1 MEIPVYKMELDP
13 NEPKLGMKIMSMV
26 DAPAIMVNWVKFK
39 DSNQVKFAIDSEEQR
54 IVFAPA
60 LIPDMPIYRNI
71 GGKEF
76 YLTIDAPTIQETA
89 IKFAKDNLNNNLDI
103 NHDGNVIGDV
113 TIFESF
119 ITSPNRVQAAKGFE
133 ELPIGTWFIAAKV
146 NNDEVWNKIKAGE
159 LNGFSIDA
167 LFSFKKAESV
177 DTIDVDKTIDEIL
190 NSKIVLSII
199 K

>member
-60 LIPDMPIYRNI
+60 LIPDMPIYRNM

-76 YLTIDAPTIQETA
+76 YLTIDAQTIQETA

-119 ITSPNRVQAAKGFE
+119 ITSPNRVQSAKGFE

-177 DTIDVDKTIDEIL
+177 DTIDVDKTIDQIL
-190 NSKIVLSII
+190 NSKLVLSII